1 MSNEYILEMKG
12 ICKSFPGV
20 KALDNVSLQVR
31 RGEIL
36 ALMGENG
43 AGKSTMIKIMT
54 GVYAADE
61 GEIVFDGQRVDIA
74 DVTVAQEIGLSP
86 VYQELNLI
94 PYLSVAENIY
104 LGRYPKKK
112 NGDIDWKKLYADAER
127 LMKEM
132 ELDIDVR
139 MVLENY
145 GTAAQQMVSI
155 VRAISYDAKL
165 VLLDEPTSSLD
176 AKEVRLL
183 FGFMK
188 RLKARGIAMIFI
200 THRLDEV
207 FEITDRI
214 AILKDGVYEGT
225 YDTRDMTRH
234 DLVTRMVG
242 REVGSESL
250 RTPGRRASGD
260 YLIEVRHL
268 ECRPKVADVSFG
280 IRKGEIVGLAG
291 MLGSGRTETAQLL
304 FGVNQ
309 PTRGEIYVDGRRVEI
324 PNARKAIAM
333 GFAYVTENRR
343 TEGLIGNM
351 SVKNN
356 IVLSSMKA
364 VQGKFLINNRKRSA
378 VVGDYIEKL
387 RIKTPNAE
395 QKIRFLSGGNQQKVI
410 LARWLATDPRL
421 IILDEPTRGIDVGA
435 KQEVEKLVAEFADN
449 GISVLYIS
457 SEIPEMVRNC
467 DRVVVIRDGSVIGE
481 CSGAALNEPDILK
494 MISGEGVRQEQK

>member
-1 MSNEYILEMKG
+1 
-12 ICKSFPGV
+12 
-20 KALDNVSLQVR
+20 
-31 RGEIL
+31 
-36 ALMGENG
+36 
-43 AGKSTMIKIMT
+43 
-54 GVYAADE
+54 
-61 GEIVFDGQRVDIA
+61 
-74 DVTVAQEIGLSP
+74 
-86 VYQELNLI
+86 
-94 PYLSVAENIY
+94 
-104 LGRYPKKK
+104 
-112 NGDIDWKKLYADAER
+112 
-127 LMKEM
+127 
-132 ELDIDVR
+132 
-139 MVLENY
+139 
-145 GTAAQQMVSI
+145 
-155 VRAISYDAKL
+155 
-165 VLLDEPTSSLD
+165 
-176 AKEVRLL
+176 
-183 FGFMK
+183 
-188 RLKARGIAMIFI
+188 
-200 THRLDEV
+200 
-207 FEITDRI
+207 
-214 AILKDGVYEGT
+214 
-225 YDTRDMTRH
+225 
-234 DLVTRMVG
+234 
-242 REVGSESL
+242 
-250 RTPGRRASGD
+250 
-260 YLIEVRHL
+260 
-268 ECRPKVADVSFG
+268 
-280 IRKGEIVGLAG
+280 

-324 PNARKAIAM
+324 PNAREAIAM